1 MRNFEKMMLNLG
13 DFLISPVG
21 MVLEVMLLLGI
32 LGIAV
37 LTKRVRRKKKRRAY
51 TLLRERTGQ
60 ELLMQI
66 SEALKRA
73 ANENRPAKLR
83 VHKISTDFVKMVVV
97 DSYAFHPTKG
107 SRLLGVEIR
116 PHQKTL
122 PITIRRGTN
131 SELAKELDAVKLA
144 ALCEAVRNYDPV
156 EALG

>member
-1 MRNFEKMMLNLG
+1 MNLG
-13 DFLISPVG
+13 DFLISPIGVAVG
-21 MVLEVMLLLGI
+21 IMLLVGI

-37 LTKRVRRKKKRRAY
+37 LIKRVQRKKKRRTY
-51 TLLRERTGQ
+51 TLLRERPEQKLFT
-60 ELLMQI
+60 EV

-122 PITIRRGTN
+122 PITIRRGAD

-156 EALG
+156 ALR